1 MQGKIAIEE
10 HWESPEFDTPATFGF
25 IDPDYLAHLNRRL
38 RDVDRRLEEMDA
50 AGISISVLSLTQPG
64 IQGIQDSRTAIDVA
78 RRMNDY
84 AAEILARQDP
94 TRLKTFACVPLQ
106 DPEQAA
112 LEATR
117 ACKEL
122 GCIGILVNG
131 FTNIGEDNAQ
141 YLDEPYVLPFWEA
154 VSELGVPVYLHPRMP
169 LATQRRSYAGYP
181 GLAGSAW
188 GFGLETATHA
198 LRLMLSGLFD
208 RLPRLNVIL
217 GHLGE
222 GLPLS
227 LPRVEHRLRHQLPG
241 SHGTHLRTPM
251 EYLCNN
257 FYVTTS
263 GTFRTQGLLHTLSE
277 MGVDRVLF
285 AVDYPYES
293 MAEITDWFDNCAISP
308 NDKRKVASENA
319 RRVFGL

>member
-10 HWESPEFDTPATFGF
+10 HWESPEADTPATFGF
-25 IDPDYLAHLNRRL
+25 IDADYLAHLNQRL
-38 RDVDRRLEEMDA
+38 QDVDRRLEEMDA

-64 IQGIQDSRTAIDVA
+64 VQGIQDTRKAVDFA

-84 AAEILARQDP
+84 AAETLARRDP
-94 TRLKTFACVPLQ
+94 SRLKTFACVPLQ

-112 LEATR
+112 LEVQR

-122 GCIGILVNG
+122 GCVGVLVNG
-131 FTNIGEDNAQ
+131 FTDLGDDNAR
-141 YLDEPYVLPFWEA
+141 YLDEPEVLPFWEA

-169 LATQRRSYAGYP
+169 LTSQRKAYKGYP
-181 GLAGSAW
+181 GLVGSAW
-188 GFGLETATHA
+188 GFGHETATHA

-208 RLPRLNVIL
+208 RFPKLNVML

-222 GLPLS
+222 GLALS
-227 LPRVEHRLRHQLPG
+227 LPRVEHRFRHQLPG

-251 EYLCNN
+251 EYFCDN

-263 GTFRTQGLLHTLSE
+263 GTFRTQGLLHTISE
-277 MGVDRVLF
+277 IGVDRVLF

-293 MAEITDWFDNCAISP
+293 MSEITEWFDNCPLSP
-308 NDKRKVASENA
+308 NDKRQVASGNA
-319 RRVFGL
+319 RRLFGL